1 MSFYRNLK
9 IGTKIIF
16 VVSLVLALG
25 IGCLTVVI
33 NAEVKEAIR
42 QDVRKILEANT
53 LRYKNFMTAGF
64 DEVATLGLSS
74 TRKLGIDYVENRGGF
89 VKEAY
94 SEISNM
100 LANSHWS
107 NYAFLYVLNPRD
119 SDVGNNL
126 MLTDKGR
133 LVLTL
138 KDTGGGKI
146 ETLKASDSL
155 VELPTIQEAI
165 KNGSSAFGSPEML
178 KIGNDEFFGVIT
190 CNPVV
195 DKSGEVTAILAV
207 VIDLAALTNRLT
219 DKKLDI
225 YNGNVRFV
233 VDKNGTVAIHSTNDS
248 LKGRK
253 MTEVN
258 KHENALKLFNEGV
271 VAGKDGFYPY
281 TTYGTNL
288 EGVAYAASFQVSDES
303 LNKHWTIITTAPN
316 SEVYAPLHKLSATII
331 GLSVIMVV
339 VVVLVMAYFVR
350 SQVGNRIAIISATLL
365 DFFRYLNHE
374 KVELKPIK
382 IHANDEFGVMGAAI
396 NENIQKSQDN
406 LKQDEEA
413 ILQSAETAKE
423 IESGNLT
430 ARIIKN
436 PANPRLAELKDV
448 LNKMLDTL
456 QEKIGSNIVEISRV
470 FDSYTKLDFTTEVKD
485 AKGSVELVTNTLG
498 KEIKVMLESSAG
510 FAKALDEQSVVLK
523 ESMQKLTEGSQKQAS
538 SLEQSAAAVEEI
550 SSSMQNV
557 SDKTTE
563 CTHQAEDIKNIV
575 GMIKDIADQTN
586 LLALN
591 AAIEAARAGEHG
603 RGFAVVADEVRKLAE
618 RTSKSLGEIEANVNI
633 LVQSVN
639 EMSESIKEQTEG
651 LGQINEAIAQLESV
665 TQENVEVANATNEIT
680 KRVNGIADEILE
692 DVNKK
697 KF

>member
-1 MSFYRNLK
+1 MKFYSNLK
-9 IGTKIIF
+9 IGTKIIS
-16 VVSLVLALG
+16 VVSLVLVLG
-25 IGCLTVVI
+25 IACLALVI
-33 NAEVKEAIR
+33 NGEVKEEIR

-53 LRYKNFMTAGF
+53 LRYKNFMTGSF
-64 DEVATLGLSS
+64 DEVATLGVSAVKKLS
-74 TRKLGIDYVENRGGF
+74 TEYVENRGGF

-94 SEISNM
+94 DELSNM
-100 LANSHWS
+100 LLNSRWS
-107 NYAFLYVLNPRD
+107 NYAFLYMLNPRD
-119 SDVGNNL
+119 SDVSNNL
-126 MLTDKGR
+126 ILTDKGR

-138 KDTGGGKI
+138 KDTGGKI
-146 ETLKASDSL
+146 EVLKAADSL
-155 VELPTIQEAI
+155 VELPAIQEAV
-165 KNGSSAFGSPEML
+165 KSGGSAFGSPEML
-178 KIGNDEFFGVIT
+178 KIGNDEFFGVIM
-190 CNPVV
+190 CGPVMN
-195 DKSGEVTAILAV
+195 KSGEVTAILGV
-207 VIDLAALTNRLT
+207 VIDLATLSNRLA

-225 YNGNVRFV
+225 YEGNVRFI
-233 VDKNGTVAIHSTNDS
+233 VDKNGTVAMHSANDS
-248 LKGRK
+248 IKGGK
-253 MTEVN
+253 MTELN
-258 KHENALKLFNEGV
+258 KHETALKLFNEGV

-288 EGVAYAASFQVSDES
+288 EGVAYASSFQVGDES
-303 LNKHWTIITTAPN
+303 LNEHWTIITTAPN
-316 SEVYAPLHKLSATII
+316 SEVYAPLYKLSLTII
-331 GLSVIMVV
+331 GLSAIMVV
-339 VVVLVMAYFVR
+339 VVILVMVYFVR
-350 SQVGNRIAIISATLL
+350 SQVSNRIAIISATLL
-365 DFFRYLNHE
+365 NFFRYLNHE
-374 KVELKPIK
+374 KVELKPIR
-382 IHANDEFGVMGAAI
+382 IRANDEFGLMGAAI

-436 PANPRLAELKDV
+436 PANPQLVELKNV

-498 KEIKVMLESSAG
+498 KEIKVILESSAG
-510 FAKALDEQSVVLK
+510 FAKELDEQSIVLK